1 MTLLIVI
8 IALALIF
15 DYINGFHD
23 AANSIATVVSTKVLT
38 PFQAVLWAALFN
50 TVAFW
55 IFKDHAVANS
65 ISKTVYKEFIT
76 LPVIFSGI
84 LAAIFW
90 NLLTWWYGI
99 PSSSSHTLIGG
110 FAGAAIA
117 HALSVKGIHFSWA
130 KIVDADTIIKTILF
144 IFLAPLIGI
153 VTSMFITVVTIMRN
167 IWFRIGII
175 VVTTLLT
182 AFLFDYFENSKMNEN
197 AEKFYGIDKYKKEVA
212 ALKSELTNLNGYGE
226 TDTILSK
233 KLKLTQE
240 KLTKAT
246 ASFNSVHP
254 FIENFDNTSAN
265 YIAKVAKDSGW
276 LDQIAISKLKDAA
289 RNANDFLVLEA
300 KAPENDSAKKEYD
313 IAKVVTEE
321 YKAPVKLFLA
331 GNISVD
337 STVILLNQIYPLQP
351 KNIDKVKAK
360 LANFNIEKAFADEID
375 KADNTM
381 IVNGIFGTALIFILI
396 YLYVEKIKTP
406 TALTVGNMF
415 KKLQLFSSAAFSIGH
430 GGNDAQKVMGI
441 IGAALIASGTIQ
453 DFASLPGWVPVAC
466 YLAIGLGTMS
476 GGWKIVKTMGSKITK
491 VTPLEGVAA
500 ETAGAFTLFFT
511 GQMGIPVSTTHTIT
525 GSIIG
530 VGATKRLSAVR
541 WGVTTNLL
549 WAWVLTIPVSAVLA
563 AITYFIVKFF
573 LG

>member
-76 LPVIFSGI
+76 LPVIFSGL

-117 HALSVKGIHFSWA
+117 HALSIKGINFSWA

-153 VTSMFITVVTIMRN
+153 ITSMFITVVTIMRN

-175 VVTTLLT
+175 ILTTLLT

-197 AEKFYGIDKYKKEVA
+197 AEKFYGIDKYKKEVST
-212 ALKSELTNLNGYGE
+212 LRSELAENKA
-226 TDTILSK
+226 DTILLK
-233 KLKLTQE
+233 KLTLTEE

-246 ASFNSVHP
+246 ASFNSIHP
-254 FIENFDNTSAN
+254 LIENFDNTSAN

-276 LDQIAISKLKDAA
+276 LDQIAVSKLKDAV

-313 IAKVVTEE
+313 IAKVITEE

-331 GNISVD
+331 GTISID
-337 STVILLNQIYPLQP
+337 STVLLINQIYPIQA
-351 KNIDKVKAK
+351 KNMDKVKAK
-360 LANFNIEKAFADEID
+360 LTNFNIEKTFAEEID

-381 IVNGIFGTALIFILI
+381 IVNGIFGTALLFILI

-441 IGAALIASGTIQ
+441 IGAALIASGSIQ
-453 DFASLPGWVPVAC
+453 DFASLPSWVPVAC

-549 WAWVLTIPVSAVLA
+549 WAWILTIPVSAVLA
-563 AITYFIVKFF
+563 AITYFIVKYF

>member
-1 MTLLIVI
+1 
-8 IALALIF
+8 
-15 DYINGFHD
+15 
-23 AANSIATVVSTKVLT
+23 
-38 PFQAVLWAALFN
+38 
-50 TVAFW
+50 
-55 IFKDHAVANS
+55 
-65 ISKTVYKEFIT
+65 
-76 LPVIFSGI
+76 
-84 LAAIFW
+84 
-90 NLLTWWYGI
+90 
-99 PSSSSHTLIGG
+99 
-110 FAGAAIA
+110 
-117 HALSVKGIHFSWA
+117 
-130 KIVDADTIIKTILF
+130 
-144 IFLAPLIGI
+144 
-153 VTSMFITVVTIMRN
+153 MRN
-167 IWFRIGII
+167 IWLRIGII
-175 VVTTLLT
+175 VLTTLLT

-197 AEKFYGIDKYKKEVA
+197 AQKFYGVDKYKTEVFT
-212 ALKSELTNLNGYGE
+212 LTSELDEKKN
-226 TDTILSK
+226 DTAHLHKIIVAN
-233 KLKLTQE
+233 E
-240 KLTKAT
+240 KLAKAN
-246 ASFNSVHP
+246 ANFAHIHP
-254 FIENFDNTSAN
+254 FIENFDNTSAKH
-265 YIAKVAKDSGW
+265 IAKVAKDSGW
-276 LDQIAISKLKDAA
+276 LDQIAVSKLKDAI

-313 IAKVVTEE
+313 KAKIITEE
-321 YKAPVKLFLA
+321 YKTPAKLFLA
-331 GNISVD
+331 GTISMD
-337 STVILLNQIYPLQP
+337 SALTLINQIYPIQP
-351 KNIDKVKAK
+351 KNVDKVKAK
-360 LANFNIEKAFADEID
+360 LSKFNIEKTFAEEID

-381 IVNGIFGTALIFILI
+381 IVNGIYGTALIFILI

-406 TALTVGNMF
+406 NALSVGNMF

-441 IGAALIASGTIQ
+441 IGAALIASGSIQ
-453 DFASLPGWVPVAC
+453 DFASLPNWVPIAC

-549 WAWVLTIPVSAVLA
+549 WAWILTIPVSGALA

>member
-50 TVAFW
+50 VVAFW

-65 ISKTVYKEFIT
+65 ISKTVYKDFIT
-76 LPVIFSGI
+76 LPVIFSGL

-117 HALSVKGIHFSWA
+117 HALMIKGIDYSWA

-144 IFLAPLIGI
+144 IFLAPIIGI
-153 VTSMFITVVTIMRN
+153 IISIFITVVTIMRN
-167 IWFRIGII
+167 VWIRLCII
-175 VVTTLLT
+175 SVVTFATVLM
-182 AFLFDYFENSKMNEN
+182 FDHFEASKMNEN
-197 AEKFYGIDKYKKEVA
+197 VQKFYGIDKYKKEVSNINEE
-212 ALKSELTNLNGYGE
+212 LKTNKA
-226 TDTILSK
+226 DT
-233 KLKLTQE
+233 KLLANLAMNEE
-240 KLTKAT
+240 KLSKAT
-246 ASFNSVHP
+246 AFYEQIKPSVD
-254 FIENFDNTSAN
+254 NFDKLGADS
-265 YIAKVAKDSGW
+265 IAAIAHSNGW
-276 LDQIAISKLKDAA
+276 LAGVAVSKLKDEV

-300 KAPENDSAKKEYD
+300 KAPENKDAKAEYA
-313 IAKVVTEE
+313 IAKDVTEG
-321 YKAPVKLFLA
+321 YKAPLKLYLE
-331 GNISVD
+331 GTIDLD
-337 STVILLNQIYPLQP
+337 SALVLVNSIYPIQA

-360 LANFNIEKAFADEID
+360 ITKFNIEKTFSNEID
-375 KADNTM
+375 KSDNTM
-381 IVNGIFGTALIFILI
+381 IVYGIIGSSILFMLVYI
-396 YLYVEKIKTP
+396 YVEKIKTP
-406 TALTVGNMF
+406 TARSVAYMF

-441 IGAALIASGTIQ
+441 IGAALIASGSIQ
-453 DFASLPGWVPVAC
+453 DFGQLPNWVPVAC

-476 GGWKIVKTMGSKITK
+476 GGWKIIKTMGSRITK

-549 WAWVLTIPVSAVLA
+549 WAWVLTIPVSGVLA
-563 AITYFIVKFF
+563 AITYFIVSYIIK
-573 LG
+573 